1 MRVGR
6 GRRQLAALALIVVLP
21 GLLSSGCGERTPRQP
36 SPKKA
41 AYDGPAK
48 PPEKLAADGT
58 TIVVGDPEAPVT
70 VHLYE
75 DPRCP
80 VCQEFEVTGG
90 GPALRAL
97 TQRREAKTEYTFAS
111 FLDEK
116 VGGGGSKR
124 AVNAL
129 RAALEAG
136 KFAEYHAVLYRHQ
149 PAEAVDG
156 YTNALLLKLAG
167 KVAGLRGPAFDS
179 AVKTMRYREFVD
191 RSERAFDRADGDAP
205 RGLGTPTAVI
215 NGVQMPEE
223 YFGMLFDRKAFTR
236 FLRLMRYQPE
246 QWPS

>member
-6 GRRQLAALALIVVLP
+6 GRRRLAALALTLVLP
-21 GLLSSGCGERTPRQP
+21 GLVSSGCGERTARKS

-41 AYDGPAK
+41 VYEGPAK
-48 PPEKLAADGT
+48 PPEKLGVDGT
-58 TIVVGDPEAPVT
+58 TIVVGDTEAPVR

-90 GPALRAL
+90 GPALRTL
-97 TQRREAKTEYTFAS
+97 TQRREVKTEYTFAS

-136 KFAEYHAVLYRHQ
+136 KFAEYHALLYRHQ

-167 KVAGLRGPAFDS
+167 KVPGLRGPAFDS
-179 AVKTMRYREFVD
+179 AVKTMKYREFVD
-191 RSERAFDRADGDAP
+191 RSERAFDRADADAP
-205 RGLGTPTAVI
+205 GGLGTPTAVV
-215 NGVQMPEE
+215 NGVQMTEE
-223 YFGMLFDRKAFTR
+223 YSGMLFDPKVFTR
-236 FLRLMRYQPE
+236 YLRLMRYQPE
-246 QWPS
+246 RWPS

>member
-6 GRRQLAALALIVVLP
+6 GRRQLAALALTLVLP
-21 GLLSSGCGERTPRQP
+21 GLLSSGCGERTARKP

-41 AYDGPAK
+41 AYEGPAK
-48 PPEKLAADGT
+48 PPKTRRGRHHHRRRGSGGSGQGASLRGPALPRLPG
-58 TIVVGDPEAPVT
+58 VRGD
-70 VHLYE
+70 
-75 DPRCP
+75 R
-80 VCQEFEVTGG
+80 G
-90 GPALRAL
+90 GPALRTL
-97 TQRREAKTEYTFAS
+97 TQRREVKTEYTFAS

-136 KFAEYHAVLYRHQ
+136 KFAEYHALLYRHQ

-167 KVAGLRGPAFDS
+167 KVPGLRGPAFDS
-179 AVKTMRYREFVD
+179 AVKTMKYREFVD
-191 RSERAFDRADGDAP
+191 RSERAFDRADADSP
-205 RGLGTPTAVI
+205 RGLGTPTAVV
-215 NGVQMPEE
+215 NGVQMTEE
-223 YFGMLFDRKAFTR
+223 YPDALRPEGVHFR

-246 QWPS
+246 HWPS

>member
-1 MRVGR
+1 MSVRR
-6 GRRQLAALALIVVLP
+6 GRRRLAAVALLLILP
-21 GLLSSGCGERTPRQP
+21 GLLSSGCGERTPRKQT
-36 SPKKA
+36 PKKA
-41 AYDGPAK
+41 AYDGPA
-48 PPEKLAADGT
+48 PEKLNGDGT
-58 TIVVGDPEAPVT
+58 TIVVGDPKAPVT

-97 TQRREAKTEYTFAS
+97 TQQRETKTEYTLAS

-116 VGGGGSKR
+116 AGGGGSKR

-136 KFAEYHAVLYRHQ
+136 KFAEYHAVLFRHQ

-156 YTNALLLKLAG
+156 YTDALLLKLAG

-191 RSERAFDRADGDAP
+191 RSERAYEQAGGDDA
-205 RGLGTPTAVI
+205 RGPGTPTAVI
-215 NGVQMPEE
+215 NGVQMPEQ
-223 YFGMLFDRKAFTR
+223 YYGMLFDRKVFTQLLKLIR
-236 FLRLMRYQPE
+236 NQPR

>member
-1 MRVGR
+1 MSVGR
-6 GRRQLAALALIVVLP
+6 GRRRLAAVALILILP
-21 GLLSSGCGERTPRQP
+21 GLVSSGCGERTPRES

-41 AYDGPAK
+41 AHANPAK
-48 PPEKLAADGT
+48 LSEKLDKNGT
-58 TIVVGDPEAPVT
+58 TIVVGNTTAPVT

-90 GPALRAL
+90 GPALRVM
-97 TQRREAKTEYTFAS
+97 TQQGEVKTEYTLAS
-111 FLDEK
+111 FLDERA
-116 VGGGGSKR
+116 GGGGSKR

-136 KFAEYHAVLYRHQ
+136 KFAEYHAVLYRYQ

-156 YTNALLLKLAG
+156 YTDARLLKLAG

-191 RSERAFDRADGDAP
+191 RSEGAYERAGGDDP
-205 RGLGTPTAVI
+205 RGPGTPTAVV
-215 NGVQMPEE
+215 NGLQVPEQ
-223 YFGMLFDRKAFTR
+223 YYGVLFDRRLFTQFLKAIR
-236 FLRLMRYQPE
+236 NQPG
-246 QWPS
+246 QWSS

>member
-1 MRVGR
+1 MSVRH
-6 GRRQLAALALIVVLP
+6 GRRRLAAVALLLILP
-21 GLLSSGCGERTPRQP
+21 GLLSSGCGERTPRKQT
-36 SPKKA
+36 PKKA

-48 PPEKLAADGT
+48 PPEKLDRDGT
-58 TIVVGDPEAPVT
+58 TIVVGDPKAPVT

-90 GPALRAL
+90 GPALRAM
-97 TQRREAKTEYTFAS
+97 TQRREAKAEYTLAS

-116 VGGGGSKR
+116 AGGGGSKR

-156 YTNALLLKLAG
+156 YTDALLLKLAG

-179 AVKTMRYREFVD
+179 AVKSMKYREFVD
-191 RSERAFDRADGDAP
+191 RSERAYEQAGEGDP
-205 RGLGTPTAVI
+205 RGPGTPTAVI

-223 YFGMLFDRKAFTR
+223 YYGMLFERKVFTR
-236 FLRLMRYQPE
+236 LLTLIRNQPG
-246 QWPS
+246 QWPF

>member
-1 MRVGR
+1 MSGGR
-6 GRRQLAALALIVVLP
+6 GRRQLAALALTLVLP
-21 GLLSSGCGERTPRQP
+21 GLLSSGCGERTAREP

-41 AYDGPAK
+41 AYGGPAK
-48 PPEKLAADGT
+48 LPEKLDVDGT

-97 TQRREAKTEYTFAS
+97 TRRRETKTEYTFAS

-116 VGGGGSKR
+116 AGGGGSKR

-156 YTNALLLKLAG
+156 YTTALLLKLAG

-179 AVKTMRYREFVD
+179 AVKTMRYRAFVD
-191 RSERAFDRADGDAP
+191 RSERAFDRAGEATP

-215 NGVQMPEE
+215 NGVQLPEE
-223 YFGMLFDRKAFTR
+223 YFGMLFDRKALTR